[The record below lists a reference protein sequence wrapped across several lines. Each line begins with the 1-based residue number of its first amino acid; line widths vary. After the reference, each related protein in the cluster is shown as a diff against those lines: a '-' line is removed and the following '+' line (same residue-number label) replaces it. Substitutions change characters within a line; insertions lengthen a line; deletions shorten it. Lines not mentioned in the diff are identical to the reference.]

1 MRTRFEIIWMILVI
15 ALAVSIELTAQE
27 SSTNPSSK
35 QVPQRVQVDWN
46 KVLKISRAD
55 ATLQVVIT
63 ALMARDS
70 QVHDQVWG
78 ALTDLH
84 ARYTR
89 FVPCLPYLESKV
101 RVLIM

>member
-1 MRTRFEIIWMILVI
+1 MILVI

-27 SSTNPSSK
+27 SSTILPRNRCRSEC
-35 QVPQRVQVDWN
+35 RCDRN

-84 ARYTR
+84 ALYTPLVR
-89 FVPCLPYLESKV
+89 CLPYLESKV